1 MRRSSVAIARIAVI
15 SQDNIEFHEERK
27 NTGGS
32 PDSTEAVK
40 TTVKMLKKSSK
51 KPRESHFAVL
61 AGYPGS
67 TIA

>member
-15 SQDNIEFHEERK
+15 SQHNIEFHEERK
-27 NTGGS
+27 NILNAGGS

-61 AGYPGS
+61 AGYSG
-67 TIA
+67 